1 MVIGTM
7 TNLNLKVFHKLMLKD
22 DKIKSIWKQQ
32 HPLKPFL
39 DPSNFKTYDEL
50 KEKLN
55 RTITGVRS
63 TTTAD
68 KVDLPPQSTVV

>member
-7 TNLNLKVFHKLMLKD
+7 TNPSLRVFHQVESD
-22 DKIKSIWKQQ
+22 DEKIKTIWKQQ
-32 HPLKPFL
+32 HALKPFL

-68 KVDLPPQSTVV
+68 KVDLPPRSMVV

>member
-1 MVIGTM
+1 MSQI
-7 TNLNLKVFHKLMLKD
+7 KESD
-22 DKIKSIWKQQ
+22 DEIKATWKQQ
-32 HPLKPFL
+32 HALKPFL
-39 DPSNFKTYDEL
+39 APDNFKTYDEL

-68 KVDLPPQSTVV
+68 KVDLPSQSAPNVKSTEATSPAS